1 MYRLT
6 ITLLFLI
13 AFTPLT
19 WAARYGQ
26 VQVAE
31 IVSVYDADTFRVN
44 IQGWPPVVGHN
55 VPIRVSGI
63 DAPEVR
69 ARCHQEK
76 VMALLARAQT
86 RNLLS
91 KAKQVE
97 LREIR
102 RGKYF
107 RLLADVWIDG
117 QRLSQQLITAGL
129 ARPYDGGKREGWCP

>member
-1 MYRLT
+1 MYQFT
-6 ITLLFLI
+6 VALLLL
-13 AFTPLT
+13 ACTPLT
-19 WAARYGQ
+19 WAAQYGQ
-26 VQVAE
+26 VQVDAV
-31 IVSVYDADTFRVN
+31 VSVYDADTFRVN

-76 VMALLARAQT
+76 VLALLARAQT
-86 RNLLS
+86 RNLLIN
-91 KAKQVE
+91 AKQIE

-107 RLLADVWIDG
+107 RLLADVWVDG
-117 QRLSQQLITAGL
+117 RRLSQQLITAGL
-129 ARPYDGGKREGWCP
+129 ARPYDGGKREGWCL